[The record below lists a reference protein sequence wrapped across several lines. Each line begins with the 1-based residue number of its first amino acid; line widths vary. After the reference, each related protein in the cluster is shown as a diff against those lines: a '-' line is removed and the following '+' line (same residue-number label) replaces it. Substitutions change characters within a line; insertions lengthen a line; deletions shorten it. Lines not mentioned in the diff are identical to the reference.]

1 MKKKSLVMGLVLA
14 LGCSLALAQV
24 KVGVTVSATG
34 PAASLGM
41 PEKNTVDLLPREI
54 AGQKIEYLVLDDASD
69 TTSAVNN
76 TRKFITENQVD
87 LVMGST
93 ISPNALAMIDVVAE
107 ARVPMIAFAASEKI
121 VSPVDDKRRWVFKT
135 AQNDRMMAEAI
146 VEHMAANGVKT
157 VGFIGYSDAYGE
169 SWYQSFSEAAAAK
182 GLQLV
187 VNERYNRTDTSVT
200 GQVLKI
206 VGAKPDA
213 VLIAGSGTPAALPQK
228 TLKERGYAGKIY
240 QTHGVVNPDFL
251 RVCGRDCEGTFLP
264 SSPVVVAPQ
273 LPDSHP
279 AKAAGVE
286 YFQLYE
292 SKYGKG
298 RQQPDFELLRAM
310 VHYVAEYPERSHHPK
325 EDRFLF
331 ARLKEK
337 THEADAVIAR
347 LEQEHAANEKRVA
360 ELQEALRA
368 YAAGEAGGFETFK
381 QAFGRY
387 ADFYRQHMITEEREI
402 LPLARRVFSAEDWE
416 AVEEGW
422 RTCSDPLAG
431 VTPNED
437 WEKAFRELVMRAP
450 PPIGL
455 GPTPL

>member
-34 PAASLGM
+34 SAASLGV

-69 TTSAVNN
+69 TTTAVSN
-76 TRKFITENQVD
+76 TRKFITEHQVD
-87 LVMGST
+87 MVMGST
-93 ISPNALAMIDVVAE
+93 VSPNALAMIDVVAE
-107 ARVPMIAFAASEKI
+107 AKVPMIAFAASEKI

-157 VGFIGYSDAYGE
+157 VGFIGFSDAYGE
-169 SWYQSFSEAAAAK
+169 GWFENFKAALDAA
-182 GLQLV
+182 GLSLV

-240 QTHGVVNPDFL
+240 QTHGVANNDFL

-264 SSPVVVAPQ
+264 AGPVLVAAQ
-273 LPDSHP
+273 LPDDHP
-279 AKAAGVE
+279 VKPSAME
-286 YFQLYE
+286 YVRAYE
-292 SKYGKG
+292 EKFGKG
-298 RQQPDFELLRAM
+298 SVSTFGAHVWDASKLLAAALPEALTKAKPGTPEFR
-310 VHYVAEYPERSHHPK
+310 VALRDALEH
-325 EDRFLF
+325 
-331 ARLKEK
+331 LKE
-337 THEADAVIAR
+337 V
-347 LEQEHAANEKRVA
+347 HAAMGVFTMSPTDHLGLDARARVMV
-360 ELQEALRA
+360 QINQGTWKYVR
-368 YAAGEAGGFETFK
+368 
-381 QAFGRY
+381 
-387 ADFYRQHMITEEREI
+387 
-402 LPLARRVFSAEDWE
+402 
-416 AVEEGW
+416 
-422 RTCSDPLAG
+422 
-431 VTPNED
+431 
-437 WEKAFRELVMRAP
+437 
-450 PPIGL
+450 
-455 GPTPL
+455 